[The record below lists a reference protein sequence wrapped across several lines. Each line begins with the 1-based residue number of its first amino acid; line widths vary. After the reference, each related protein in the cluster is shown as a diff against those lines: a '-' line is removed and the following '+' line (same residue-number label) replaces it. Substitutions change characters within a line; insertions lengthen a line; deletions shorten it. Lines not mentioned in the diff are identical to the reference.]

1 MISTRFV
8 RSSGIFL
15 CLITLIFAAGCA
27 SRGGSNTAT
36 LSGRQIDVAM
46 QNMKACLTST
56 PKGNKAQ
63 CASQLYTR
71 LSSGLSD
78 DDPGKAPSLTALTKM
93 HRLFAKYDR
102 GEITSSED
110 MQNDMRQITQELTLD
125 LQRAEYYSAA
135 QNEIESRRQR
145 QLFQEAQRLL
155 SPTTS
160 NLRTCQPAPG
170 YSPGTMVCQ

>member
-1 MISTRFV
+1 
-8 RSSGIFL
+8 
-15 CLITLIFAAGCA
+15 
-27 SRGGSNTAT
+27 
-36 LSGRQIDVAM
+36 
-46 QNMKACLTST
+46 
-56 PKGNKAQ
+56 
-63 CASQLYTR
+63 
-71 LSSGLSD
+71 
-78 DDPGKAPSLTALTKM
+78 M